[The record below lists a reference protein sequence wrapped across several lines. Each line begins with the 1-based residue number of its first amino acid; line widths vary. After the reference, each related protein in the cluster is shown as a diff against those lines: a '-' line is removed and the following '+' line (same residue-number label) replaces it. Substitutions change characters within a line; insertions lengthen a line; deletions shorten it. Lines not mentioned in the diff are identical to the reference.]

1 MSVSP
6 EVSGVAAV
14 ALVGLAPLASFACRP
29 ANAPPTAIEVDLC
42 KARSAFRAAELDPST
57 ALVPVPGSVRAL
69 VESDEDA
76 LCAAQGQ

>member
-14 ALVGLAPLASFACRP
+14 ALVGLAALASFACRP

-42 KARSAFRAAELDPST
+42 KARSAFRAAELIDP